1 MRTRLLLAIL
11 IAGGCRSSLMG
22 PEFIQ
27 IISLDDGRV
36 YFANDHKALRT
47 RTGLK
52 EGEGGFIM
60 FKDAVTHERV
70 KLLHGTYI
78 DRPCPPELLNQRQQE
93 YIHNPQG
100 ALYISPEALE
110 QARKEAAEG

>member
-1 MRTRLLLAIL
+1 
-11 IAGGCRSSLMG
+11 MG

-52 EGEGGFIM
+52 AGEGGFLM
-60 FKDAVTHERV
+60 FKDAVTHEQV
-70 KLLHGTYI
+70 KLEHGTYI
-78 DRPCPPELLNQRQQE
+78 HRPCPTELLNQRQQE

-100 ALYISPEALE
+100 ALYVSPEALE
-110 QARKEAAEG
+110 EARKEAGSG